1 MTTPQVSAEPIV
13 GGRATGAAP
22 DAIGLAWLVNGRWF
36 TIVAAAGAVMAGRS
50 ALESQL
56 PLEIVGAIV
65 GVILVS
71 NLWLWWRVRRGA
83 WTRGS
88 VAGALLCL
96 DVVLLS
102 WLLLNSGGVLN
113 PASVFYLVQ
122 IVLAALVLGR
132 TWAWGVTALS
142 VAAMPRC
149 FSRRRTICAM
159 PRRCTRRSRCTCAAC
174 GSRSRSPR
182 SSSPCSSRAS
192 WPASSAAIGRSD
204 VLRDRNARALR
215 VASLTTVVAGAAHE
229 LGTPLATIAV
239 AARELERAVGQA
251 GSQPAWADD
260 ARLIRAEIDRCR
272 AILNQMGG
280 RVAEPLGEEPR
291 PTSSGAIVLAALA
304 RFGDSDRAR
313 IDIDMDTVASM
324 NDVRVVWP
332 IGAVSQALGNLV
344 SNALQATGEAGRV
357 GIDVTSADG
366 RVTVRVLD
374 SGLGMTREDLARA
387 GEPFFTTKGPGGGMG
402 LGLFVARST
411 VEQLGG
417 SLQLVSRA
425 EGGLIAS
432 ITLPQDVVQGKAGRH
447 E

>member
-36 TIVAAAGAVMAGRS
+36 TIVAAAGAVIAGRS

-142 VAAMPRC
+142 VAGYATLFLAPTDHLRDAQAMHPEIALHMRGMWIA
-149 FSRRRTICAM
+149 FALTALIIAVLVTRSRRSTCCAIEM
-159 PRRCTRRSRCTCAAC
+159 PARCVLPVSRPSSPAPRMNSARRSQ
-174 GSRSRSPR
+174 RSPLPR
-182 SSSPCSSRAS
+182 ASSSAPSVRPAASRR
-192 WPASSAAIGRSD
+192 GQ
-204 VLRDRNARALR
+204 
-215 VASLTTVVAGAAHE
+215 TM
-229 LGTPLATIAV
+229 LG
-239 AARELERAVGQA
+239 
-251 GSQPAWADD
+251 
-260 ARLIRAEIDRCR
+260 
-272 AILNQMGG
+272 
-280 RVAEPLGEEPR
+280 
-291 PTSSGAIVLAALA
+291 
-304 RFGDSDRAR
+304 
-313 IDIDMDTVASM
+313 
-324 NDVRVVWP
+324 
-332 IGAVSQALGNLV
+332 
-344 SNALQATGEAGRV
+344 
-357 GIDVTSADG
+357 
-366 RVTVRVLD
+366 
-374 SGLGMTREDLARA
+374 
-387 GEPFFTTKGPGGGMG
+387 
-402 LGLFVARST
+402 
-411 VEQLGG
+411 
-417 SLQLVSRA
+417 
-425 EGGLIAS
+425 
-432 ITLPQDVVQGKAGRH
+432 
-447 E
+447 